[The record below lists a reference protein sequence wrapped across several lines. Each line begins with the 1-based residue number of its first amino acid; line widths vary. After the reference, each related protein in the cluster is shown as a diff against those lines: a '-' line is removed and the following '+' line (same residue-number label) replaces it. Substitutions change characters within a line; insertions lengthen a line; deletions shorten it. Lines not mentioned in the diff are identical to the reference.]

1 MSNSIHPLL
10 QIDQTALDN
19 GLQVWCKPRPGTG
32 SVVIR
37 LVVRVG
43 ARYEID
49 GQNGIAHF
57 LEHLIFDGTPRWS
70 EQDIRHVIERVGGS
84 FNGWT
89 GHEGT
94 VYEAEVLADH
104 LDVALDWLAEIVFRS
119 TLREDQVEKERGV
132 IFRERGGRLGAF
144 LSTLEDLADRLH
156 IDYDLYK
163 SLMRQLFPGAALE
176 REVIGYERTLQHITR
191 ADLLAF
197 YRRFYVPNNMV
208 LLIVGDVTTANAMAA
223 AQHWFGALTPGPVPP
238 TLPASGAAPGRFV
251 QIDTRWPD
259 WIDRA
264 YLWYGARTVGAGH
277 PDQAAIAVLS
287 WIVGDRLCEEMR
299 ERRGLVYW
307 LGASNNTMT
316 DVGYFS
322 IETDSDG
329 RHVQDILDYI
339 EVVMN
344 EIKSGDLPA
353 DTLAYAKQALRG
365 RNVLSM
371 DSNDRLAEVFTG
383 PALTLQPGESVPDF
397 FAEIESVTLA
407 DVRRVARAYFT
418 RDNSYLAVARPAFTL
433 RDVAVAAGGAALVL
447 APLAWHKFGPK
458 MSAKKDERTS

>member
-1 MSNSIHPLL
+1 MTNSIHPLL
-10 QIDQTALDN
+10 QIDQAMLDN

-43 ARYEID
+43 ARYEVD

-57 LEHLIFDGTPRWS
+57 LEHLVFDGTPRWS

-104 LDVALDWLAEIVFRS
+104 LDVAMDWLAEIVFRS
-119 TLREDQVEKERGV
+119 TLPEDQVEKERGV

-144 LSTLEDLADRLH
+144 LSTLEELADRLR

-176 REVIGYERTLQHITR
+176 REIIGHERALQDITR
-191 ADLLAF
+191 GDLLAF
-197 YRRFYVPNNMV
+197 YRQFYVPNNMV
-208 LLIVGDVTTANAMAA
+208 LLIVGDVTMPHALDAA
-223 AQHWFGALTPGPVPP
+223 RRWFGAFQAGPVPP

-251 QIDTRWPD
+251 RINTRWPD

-287 WIVGDRLCEEMR
+287 WIVGDRLREEMR

-339 EVVMN
+339 EVVMG
-344 EIKSGDLPA
+344 EIKAGALPA

-365 RNVLSM
+365 RNVLAM

-383 PALTLQPGESVPDF
+383 PALTLAPGESVPDF

-407 DVRRVARAYFT
+407 DVQRVARTYFT

-433 RDVAVAAGGAALVL
+433 RDVAVAAGGAALAL
-447 APLAWHKFGPK
+447 APLAWRKFGPK
-458 MSAKKDERTS
+458 GERKA

>member
-156 IDYDLYK
+156 ID
-163 SLMRQLFPGAALE
+163 
-176 REVIGYERTLQHITR
+176 
-191 ADLLAF
+191 
-197 YRRFYVPNNMV
+197 
-208 LLIVGDVTTANAMAA
+208 
-223 AQHWFGALTPGPVPP
+223 
-238 TLPASGAAPGRFV
+238 
-251 QIDTRWPD
+251 
-259 WIDRA
+259 
-264 YLWYGARTVGAGH
+264 
-277 PDQAAIAVLS
+277 
-287 WIVGDRLCEEMR
+287 
-299 ERRGLVYW
+299 
-307 LGASNNTMT
+307 
-316 DVGYFS
+316 
-322 IETDSDG
+322 
-329 RHVQDILDYI
+329 
-339 EVVMN
+339 
-344 EIKSGDLPA
+344 
-353 DTLAYAKQALRG
+353 
-365 RNVLSM
+365 
-371 DSNDRLAEVFTG
+371 
-383 PALTLQPGESVPDF
+383 
-397 FAEIESVTLA
+397 
-407 DVRRVARAYFT
+407 
-418 RDNSYLAVARPAFTL
+418 
-433 RDVAVAAGGAALVL
+433 
-447 APLAWHKFGPK
+447 
-458 MSAKKDERTS
+458 